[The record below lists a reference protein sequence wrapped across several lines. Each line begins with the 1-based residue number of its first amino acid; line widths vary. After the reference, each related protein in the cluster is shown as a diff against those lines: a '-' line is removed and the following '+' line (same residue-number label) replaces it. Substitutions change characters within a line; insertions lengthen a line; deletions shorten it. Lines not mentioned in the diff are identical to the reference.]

1 MKIEH
6 INNNQQSFGLKCQTH
21 RFLTAKTVK
30 DADIF
35 SGENLKDFLY
45 YVQKPDFDETGLKI
59 FGKPT
64 CNNHFFYPEQTFRPR
79 LSHLDFYGQNN
90 AFARYMYHI
99 IKMFSS
105 MKKSDIDGQIEHAA
119 RAKHFLDDMSVGLH
133 VERGTSLKKYK
144 EQKVH
149 KDFETYIFENQDT
162 FAKNHTSSELQKN
175 HRSFKDLFMD
185 TVQISLKTE
194 LPAENN
200 KDRWKNIA
208 QKTVDI
214 NMDSSNEFFKLL
226 KHYNLPVIENK

>member
-133 VERGTSLKKYK
+133 VERGTVLKICLWIRYK
-144 EQKVH
+144 
-149 KDFETYIFENQDT
+149 F
-162 FAKNHTSSELQKN
+162 
-175 HRSFKDLFMD
+175 R
-185 TVQISLKTE
+185 
-194 LPAENN
+194 
-200 KDRWKNIA
+200 
-208 QKTVDI
+208 
-214 NMDSSNEFFKLL
+214 
-226 KHYNLPVIENK
+226 

>member
-1 MKIEH
+1 
-6 INNNQQSFGLKCQTH
+6 
-21 RFLTAKTVK
+21 
-30 DADIF
+30 
-35 SGENLKDFLY
+35 
-45 YVQKPDFDETGLKI
+45 
-59 FGKPT
+59 
-64 CNNHFFYPEQTFRPR
+64 
-79 LSHLDFYGQNN
+79 
-90 AFARYMYHI
+90 
-99 IKMFSS
+99 

-133 VERGTSLKKYK
+133 VERGTVLKKYK